1 MSCVGNKQKQ
11 NNRALKDNKQ
21 VRLKLMAD
29 IFLGPY
35 SKLGVPRIAEQK
47 TKKDML
53 RWRLWSEP
61 GRTLGL
67 GASV

>member
-1 MSCVGNKQKQ
+1 
-11 NNRALKDNKQ
+11 
-21 VRLKLMAD
+21 MAD

-47 TKKDML
+47 TKKDVL
-53 RWRLWSEP
+53 RWRLGSEP

-67 GASV
+67 GVSV